1 MLRLLSSLRPR
12 LLPTTTTS
20 SFLRSHSS
28 CCGGDHQ
35 QSEAEQQMSKL
46 LTDSIQGCTRVEVH
60 DVSNGCGSMFDVV
73 VEASSFQ
80 GKSKVAQHK
89 IVTAILREQIKSM
102 HGLTIKTKAA

>member
-1 MLRLLSSLRPR
+1 MLRLATSLRST
-12 LLPTTTTS
+12 LITS
-20 SFLRSHSS
+20 TIRRHSA

-35 QSEAEQQMSKL
+35 MSEAEKNMNKL
-46 LTDSIQGCTRVEVH
+46 LTDNIKGCSRVEVH

-73 VEASSFQ
+73 VEATSFQ

-89 IVTAILREQIKSM
+89 IVTNILREQIKSM

>member
-1 MLRLLSSLRPR
+1 MLRLATSLRST
-12 LLPTTTTS
+12 LITS
-20 SFLRSHSS
+20 AIRRHSA

-35 QSEAEQQMSKL
+35 MSEAEQKMSKL
-46 LTDSIQGCTRVEVH
+46 LTEKIEGCSRVEVH

-89 IVTAILREQIKSM
+89 IVTSILKEQIKSM